1 MELLIITG
9 LSGAGKTCA
18 ADVCED
24 LNYYCVDNLPAPLLP
39 RFAAL
44 CSATQ
49 GRYER
54 AALVMEVRSESDY
67 SELYEALET
76 LSQENYTF
84 RILFLEAEKDT
95 IIRRYKQ
102 TRRPHPLSNFV
113 GSLQDAVEREKALLA
128 PLRERADFIIST
140 TDCSLNRLGGQIRAF
155 LSPGEKYFAVTLSSF
170 GYKYGIP
177 PEADMVFDMRCLPNP
192 FYEPDLQKLTGLDA
206 AVADYVFRGEAAQQY
221 LTKLEELIACLL
233 PLFREDRSE
242 LNIAIGCTGGR
253 HRSVAMTQALAERL
267 ERHGFVTAVSHRDRE
282 RGQS

>member
-67 SELYEALET
+67 SELYEALRT
-76 LSQENYTF
+76 LSKENCSF
-84 RILFLEAEKDT
+84 RILYLEAEKET

-102 TRRPHPLSNFV
+102 SRRPHPLSNCA
-113 GSLQDAVEREKALLA
+113 GALQDAVEQEQALLA
-128 PLRERADFIIST
+128 PLRQRADYIINT
-140 TDCSLNRLGGQIRAF
+140 TNLSLNRLGAQIRAF
-155 LSPGEKYFAVTLSSF
+155 LSPGERYFAVSLTSF

-192 FYEPDLQKLTGLDA
+192 FYEPDLQNLTGLDSP
-206 AVADYVFRGEAAQQY
+206 VSDYVFRSGAAQQY
-221 LTKLEELIACLL
+221 LAKLEELVTLL
-233 PLFREDRSE
+233 IPLFREDRSE
-242 LNIAIGCTGGR
+242 LHIAIGCTGGR
-253 HRSVAMTQALAERL
+253 HRSVAITQALAERL
-267 ERHGFVTAVSHRDRE
+267 EQQGFIPAVAHRDRE
-282 RGQS
+282 RVQ

>member
-67 SELYEALET
+67 SELYEALRA
-76 LSQENYTF
+76 LSEENYTF
-84 RILFLEAEKDT
+84 RILFLEADQET
-95 IIRRYKQ
+95 IIRRYKES
-102 TRRPHPLSNFV
+102 RRPHPLSNYG
-113 GSLQDAVEREKALLA
+113 GSLRQAVEQEIALLA
-128 PLRERADFIIST
+128 PLREHASYVINTSNS
-140 TDCSLNRLGGQIRAF
+140 SLNRLRAEIREF
-155 LSPGEKYFAVTLSSF
+155 ITPGEKYFAVSLTSF
-170 GYKYGIP
+170 GFKYGIP

-192 FYEPDLQKLTGLDA
+192 FYEPDLRDLSGLDT
-206 AVADYVFRGEAAQQY
+206 AVSDYIFRSEAAQQY
-221 LTKLEELIACLL
+221 LTKLEDLMTFLI

-242 LNIAIGCTGGR
+242 LHIAIGCTGGR

-267 ERHGFVTAVSHRDRE
+267 EQRGFDPVVTHRDRE
-282 RGQS
+282 RVQ

>member
-67 SELYEALET
+67 SELYDALRI
-76 LSQENYTF
+76 LSEESYSF
-84 RILFLEAEKDT
+84 RILFLEAEQET
-95 IIRRYKQ
+95 IIRRYKES
-102 TRRPHPLSNFV
+102 RRPHPLSNYG
-113 GSLQDAVEREKALLA
+113 GSLHQAVEQEVALLA
-128 PLRERADFIIST
+128 PLRERADYVINTSHS
-140 TDCSLNRLGGQIRAF
+140 SLNRLRGQIREF
-155 LSPGEKYFAVTLSSF
+155 ISPGEKYFAVCLTSF
-170 GYKYGIP
+170 GFKYGIP

-192 FYEPDLQKLTGLDA
+192 FYEPDLRNLTGLDS
-206 AVADYVFRGEAAQQY
+206 AVSDYVFRSEAAQEY
-221 LTKLEELIACLL
+221 LGKLEGLMTFLV

-242 LNIAIGCTGGR
+242 LHIAIGCTGGR

-267 ERHGFVTAVSHRDRE
+267 EQQGFAPAVTHRDKE
-282 RGQS
+282 RVQ

>member
-67 SELYEALET
+67 SDLYEALRT
-76 LSQENYTF
+76 LAEQNYTF
-84 RILFLEAEKDT
+84 RILFLEAEQET
-95 IIRRYKQ
+95 ILRRYKQ
-102 TRRPHPLSNFV
+102 SRRPHPLSNYV
-113 GSLQDAVEREKALLA
+113 GSLRDAVERELTLLA
-128 PLRERADFIIST
+128 PLRERADFIIDT
-140 TDCSLNRLGGQIRAF
+140 TNSSLNRLRAQIREF
-155 LSPGEKYFAVTLSSF
+155 ISPGEKYFAVTLTSF
-170 GYKYGIP
+170 GFKYGIP

-192 FYEPDLQKLTGLDA
+192 FYEPDLRDLTGLDT
-206 AVADYVFRGEAAQQY
+206 AVSDYVFRSEASQEY
-221 LTKLEELIACLL
+221 LAKLEDLMTFLT

-242 LNIAIGCTGGR
+242 LHIAIGCTGGR

-267 ERHGFVTAVSHRDRE
+267 EQRGFAPAVTHRDRE
-282 RGQS
+282 RAL

>member
-67 SELYEALET
+67 SDLYEALRT
-76 LSQENYTF
+76 LVEQNYTF
-84 RILFLEAEKDT
+84 RILFLEAEQET
-95 IIRRYKQ
+95 ILRRYKQ
-102 TRRPHPLSNFV
+102 SRRPHPLSNYV
-113 GSLQDAVEREKALLA
+113 SSLREAVERELTLLA
-128 PLRERADFIIST
+128 PLRARADYIIDT
-140 TDCSLNRLGGQIRAF
+140 TNSSLNRLRAQIREF
-155 LSPGEKYFAVTLSSF
+155 ISPGEKYFAVTLTSF
-170 GYKYGIP
+170 GFKYGIP
-177 PEADMVFDMRCLPNP
+177 PEADMVFDVRCLPNP
-192 FYEPDLQKLTGLDA
+192 FYEPDLRDLTGLDT
-206 AVADYVFRGEAAQQY
+206 AVSDYVFRSEASQEY
-221 LTKLEELIACLL
+221 LSKLEELMTFLI
-233 PLFREDRSE
+233 PLFLEDRSE
-242 LNIAIGCTGGR
+242 LHIAIGCTGGR

-267 ERHGFVTAVSHRDRE
+267 EQHGFTPAVTHRDRE
-282 RGQS
+282 RAL

>member
-67 SELYEALET
+67 SELYEALRT
-76 LSQENYTF
+76 LTGEDYAF
-84 RILFLEAEKDT
+84 RILYLEAEVDT
-95 IIRRYKQ
+95 IIRRYKE
-102 TRRPHPLSNFV
+102 TRRPHPLSNYG
-113 GSLQDAVEREKALLA
+113 GSLREAVEREQLLLA
-128 PLRERADFIIST
+128 PLRERADYVINT
-140 TDCSLNRLGGQIRAF
+140 TGLSLNRLRAAIREFIA
-155 LSPGEKYFAVTLSSF
+155 PGEKYFAVSLTSF
-170 GYKYGIP
+170 GFKYGIP
-177 PEADMVFDMRCLPNP
+177 PEADLVFDMRCLPNP
-192 FYEPDLQKLTGLDA
+192 HYEPDLRSLSGLDS
-206 AVADYVFRGEAAQQY
+206 AVSDYVFRSEASQQY
-221 LTKLEELIACLL
+221 LTKLDELMTFLL

-242 LNIAIGCTGGR
+242 LHIAIGCTGGR

-267 ERHGFVTAVSHRDRE
+267 ERIGYAPAVTHRDKE
-282 RGQS
+282 RTQ

>member
-67 SELYEALET
+67 SELYDALHT
-76 LSQENYTF
+76 LSEENYSF
-84 RILFLEAEKDT
+84 RILYLEAEKET

-102 TRRPHPLSNFV
+102 SRRPHPLSNFA
-113 GSLQDAVEREKALLA
+113 GALQNAVEQEQALLA
-128 PLRERADFIIST
+128 PLRDRADYIINT
-140 TDCSLNRLGGQIRAF
+140 TNLSLNRLGGHIRAF
-155 LSPGEKYFAVTLSSF
+155 LRPGEKYFAVTLTSF
-170 GYKYGIP
+170 GFKYGIP

-192 FYEPDLQKLTGLDA
+192 FYEPDLQNLTGLDA

-221 LTKLEELIACLL
+221 LARLDELIALL
-233 PLFREDRSE
+233 IPLFREDRSE
-242 LNIAIGCTGGR
+242 LHIAIGCTGGR

-267 ERHGFVTAVSHRDRE
+267 EQQGFVPAVTHRDRE
-282 RGQS
+282 RVQ

>member
-67 SELYEALET
+67 SELYEALRT
-76 LSQENYTF
+76 LSEENYSF
-84 RILFLEAEKDT
+84 RILYLEAEKET

-102 TRRPHPLSNFV
+102 SRRPHPLSNFA
-113 GSLQDAVEREKALLA
+113 GSLQDAVEREQALLA
-128 PLRERADFIIST
+128 PLRQRADYIINT
-140 TDCSLNRLGGQIRAF
+140 TSLSLNRLGGQIREF
-155 LSPGEKYFAVTLSSF
+155 LTPGEKYFAVTLTSF
-170 GYKYGIP
+170 GFKYGIP

-192 FYEPDLQKLTGLDA
+192 FYEPDLQNLTGLDT
-206 AVADYVFRGEAAQQY
+206 AVSDYVFRGEAAQQY
-221 LTKLEELIACLL
+221 LRKLEELMAFLI

-242 LNIAIGCTGGR
+242 LHIAIGCTGGR
-253 HRSVAMTQALAERL
+253 HRSVTMTQALAERL
-267 ERHGFVTAVSHRDRE
+267 EQQGFAPAVIHRDRE
-282 RGQS
+282 RVQ